1 MIGAL
6 ECMGPGRSSRK
17 VEEERLVPE
26 ELARLRRWLVLG
38 GGIVAVAVLCAAA
51 ILLMNTRAD
60 ESTTQEA
67 AGSSSS
73 SGAPAGERSTINGLT
88 VLTGEEA
95 LVADARSYAE
105 DMGVSLE
112 EAIRRLKMQ
121 GGTAPADVERE
132 LKRSERDAYAG
143 LWIRHRPDYGITVAA
158 ARDFEAVE
166 EKARSQVEGTR
177 WEGTIKIKPVEATE
191 VELRAARAEAERMLD
206 RLGIPYSSGDNL
218 YKNRME
224 IYVKDKAQVQRRLRE
239 AGLGMPEHVV
249 LIEGWSRPSAGG

>member
-1 MIGAL
+1 
-6 ECMGPGRSSRK
+6 
-17 VEEERLVPE
+17 LVSE
-26 ELARLRRWLVLG
+26 GLARLRRWLVLG
-38 GGIVAVAVLCAAA
+38 GGVAAVAVLCAAA

-60 ESTTQEA
+60 ESTPQEA

-73 SGAPAGERSTINGLT
+73 SGAPAEERSTINGLT

-95 LVADARSYAE
+95 LVADARSYAK

-121 GGTAPADVERE
+121 GGRAPSEVERE

-166 EKARSQVEGTR
+166 EKARSQVEGTK
-177 WEGTIKIKPVEATE
+177 WEGTIRIRPVEASL
-191 VELRAARAEAERMLD
+191 VELNTARAEAD
-206 RLGIPYSSGDNL
+206 RIFEQLGISASSGENL
-218 YKNRME
+218 SKNRIE
-224 IYVKDKAQVQRRLRE
+224 FYVKDETEFESKLR
-239 AGLGMPEHVV
+239 ASGLELPDHVV
-249 LIEGWSRPSAGG
+249 VVEGMETTMPG